1 VGNDIVDANNDKDPE
16 QVFELYKFIV
26 QEIRVQQP
34 LIPITWLKI
43 SPSEKRW
50 KVWDKV
56 QQANSLIE
64 SYCNTQSN
72 LYTIHF
78 QDHFLGA
85 DGLPITSLYKNDK
98 LHYNEQGYKVWGEAI
113 KSEVKLIINKK

>member
-1 VGNDIVDANNDKDPE
+1 M
-16 QVFELYKFIV
+16 

-56 QQANSLIE
+56 QQANTLIE
-64 SYCNTQSN
+64 AYCNTQAN
-72 LYTIHF
+72 LYTIGF
-78 QDHFLGA
+78 QEHFLGA
-85 DGLPITSLYKNDK
+85 DGFPITSLYKDDK
-98 LHYNEQGYKVWGEAI
+98 LHYNEQGYKVWGSAI
-113 KSEVKLIINKK
+113 KSEVKQIINKK